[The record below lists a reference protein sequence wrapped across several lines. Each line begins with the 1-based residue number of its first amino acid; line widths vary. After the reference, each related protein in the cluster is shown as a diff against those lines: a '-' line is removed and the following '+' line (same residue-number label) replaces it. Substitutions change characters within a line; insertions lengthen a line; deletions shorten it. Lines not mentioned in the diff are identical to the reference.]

1 MSKNIENLLT
11 LSKEERSDAIEKL
24 TEYLDKNLDIELGN
38 LQGELLLD
46 FLSEKI
52 GIYYYNQGVSDS
64 IKMMNEKVED
74 LYLLIRIAEMKRRR
88 QLNSGKTS

>member
-74 LYLLIRIAEMKRRR
+74 LYLLIRIAEMKRR
-88 QLNSGKTS
+88 

>member
-1 MSKNIENLLT
+1 MSKNTEKTFT
-11 LSKEERSDAIEKL
+11 LSKEERADVVENL

-46 FLSEKI
+46 YLSEKI

-74 LYLLIRIAEMKRRR
+74 LYLLIRIAETKRKR
-88 QLNSGKTS
+88 

>member
-1 MSKNIENLLT
+1 MSKNTEKTFT
-11 LSKEERSDAIEKL
+11 LSKEERADAVENL

-46 FLSEKI
+46 YLSEKI

-74 LYLLIRIAEMKRRR
+74 LYLLIRIAETKRKR
-88 QLNSGKTS
+88 

>member
-1 MSKNIENLLT
+1 MSKNTESLFT
-11 LSKEERSDAIEKL
+11 LSKEERADAIEKL
-24 TEYLDKNLDIELGN
+24 TEYLDQNLDIELGN

-74 LYLLIRIAEMKRRR
+74 LYLLIRIAETKRKR
-88 QLNSGKTS
+88 

>member
-88 QLNSGKTS
+88 